1 LKSAKAIAWFTG
13 AKSHSQVKPILEVKK
28 MKGDRDIEL
37 IWWDPTIEPTPVEA
51 VHKQPVNK
59 KKIYVYL
66 PPQLRSGKVSKRYAM
81 AG

>member
-1 LKSAKAIAWFTG
+1 
-13 AKSHSQVKPILEVKK
+13 

-51 VHKQPVNK
+51 VYKQPVNK

-66 PPQLRSGKVSKRYAM
+66 PP
-81 AG
+81 

>member
-1 LKSAKAIAWFTG
+1 
-13 AKSHSQVKPILEVKK
+13 V
-28 MKGDRDIEL
+28 